1 MLAVMI
7 FISLAP
13 ETGVLFTARLR
24 VYSGVCAHDAC
35 VCVCCCPPC
44 LCSSLLQGIKLNVQD
59 PNQNVVLTKAL
70 DVEGKFAFTSAQGGE
85 YQLCFA
91 TNSS

>member
-1 MLAVMI
+1 MYDSV
-7 FISLAP
+7 
-13 ETGVLFTARLR
+13 R
-24 VYSGVCAHDAC
+24 AHDAC
-35 VCVCCCPPC
+35 VLLPAVRACV
-44 LCSSLLQGIKLNVQD
+44 SALLQGIKLNVQD